1 MDLSAVFDPFYEA
14 SSCAPSKEKC
24 RIDGEEED
32 EAEDEAGSKA
42 RESKKEDET
51 NQVQQ
56 GNILDAIEYPLLQSL
71 GFCKREMV
79 DRLIQ
84 ELVKF
89 SDKQCI
95 SFKGANN
102 RQNALFLMPSCQ
114 TRERYEA
121 ELQKRGSTFDRMMQ
135 FAAENSTCSID
146 EAAECIL
153 NILFYKFENTFAD
166 VAIKKNIVLDQHKKN
181 GYNKH

>member
-14 SSCAPSKEKC
+14 FLCAPSKEDC
-24 RIDGEEED
+24 HIDGEEED

-56 GNILDAIEYPLLQSL
+56 GNIFDAIEYPLPYSL

-89 SDKQCI
+89 SGKQCI

-102 RQNALFLMPSCQ
+102 RQNALFLMPSCR

-121 ELQKRGSTFDRMMQ
+121 ELQKKGSTIDRIMQ
-135 FAAENSTCSID
+135 FVAENSTCSID

-166 VAIKKNIVLDQHKKN
+166 VAIKKNIVLDQRKK
-181 GYNKH
+181 KWI